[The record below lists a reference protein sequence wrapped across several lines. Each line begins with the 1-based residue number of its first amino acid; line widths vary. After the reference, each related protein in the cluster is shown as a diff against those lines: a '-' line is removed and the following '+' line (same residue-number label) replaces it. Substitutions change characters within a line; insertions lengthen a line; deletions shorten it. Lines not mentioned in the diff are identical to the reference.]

1 MESHEVLRETINVR
15 GVKAVAA
22 EMNLSTSLVYKWCKE
37 NSPDD
42 WGAQNPLD
50 RILKIVEITGD
61 TRPIHWLC
69 QAVDG
74 FFVENP
80 ARGATQDTP
89 FLQATQQMLSEF
101 SEMLQAVSESYGND
115 SSIDSGES
123 ERIRREWEELKTLA
137 EAFVVACERGGYSRP
152 S

>member
-37 NSPDD
+37 SSPDD

-50 RILKIVEITGD
+50 RILKIVQITD
-61 TRPIHWLC
+61 NTAPIHWLC

-89 FLQATQQMLSEF
+89 FLQATQKMLAEF

-115 SSIDSGES
+115 SSIDAQEA
-123 ERIRREWEELKTLA
+123 ERIRHEWEELKTLA
-137 EAFVVACERGGYSRP
+137 EQFVVACERGGYS
-152 S
+152 